1 MPREE
6 VMTALAIKR
15 PAFAAAVVAFGA
27 AAFAAGSASAG
38 PVFLTGHDPDF
49 HAQDSVHARNLLSN
63 GLSFVTGGTFDDA
76 APAKKFLWVESNIA
90 PPGGFRVGKL
100 GLTIGLG
107 LVEGVHFD
115 QVNGAG
121 FAAVDLSL
129 YSAIAVASSFGG
141 MLTSA
146 EIGALNARSGDI
158 KTFVNAGG
166 GLMALA
172 ECFPSSGF
180 CNANNVTAADA
191 LFGFVPVVVSAA
203 ATIAPYSLTA
213 AGSAMFPALTDADMN
228 DPTHNS
234 FGAIGGLTVVDVDS
248 AGTPTTLAG
257 VVRITDGGFEGIPV
271 PATAVVF
278 GSALVGLAG
287 LRRRG

>member
-1 MPREE
+1 
-6 VMTALAIKR
+6 MTALAFKR
-15 PAFAAAVVAFGA
+15 LAIAAAVTFGA
-27 AAFAAGSASAG
+27 AGFGAGSALAG

-49 HAQDSVHARNLLSN
+49 HAQDSVHAQHLLSN

-76 APAKKFLWVESNIA
+76 APAKKFLWVESNLA

-100 GLTIGLG
+100 GLTTGLG

-115 QVNGAG
+115 QVNGAD
-121 FAAVDLSL
+121 FATVDLSL
-129 YSAIAVASSFGG
+129 YSAVAVASSFGG

-146 EIGALNARSGDI
+146 EIAALNARAGDI

-166 GLMALA
+166 GLLALA
-172 ECFPSSGF
+172 ECFPASSF
-180 CNANNVTAADA
+180 CLANNVTAADA
-191 LFGFVPVVVSAA
+191 LFGFVPVAVSSAV
-203 ATIAPYSLTA
+203 TVAPYSLTA
-213 AGSAMFPALTDADMN
+213 AGAAMFPALTDDDMN

-234 FGAIGGLTVVDVDS
+234 FGATGGLTVVDVDS

-257 VVRITDGGFEGIPV
+257 IVRITDGGFEGIPA
-271 PATAVVF
+271 PATLAVF
-278 GSALVGLAG
+278 GAALVGLAG